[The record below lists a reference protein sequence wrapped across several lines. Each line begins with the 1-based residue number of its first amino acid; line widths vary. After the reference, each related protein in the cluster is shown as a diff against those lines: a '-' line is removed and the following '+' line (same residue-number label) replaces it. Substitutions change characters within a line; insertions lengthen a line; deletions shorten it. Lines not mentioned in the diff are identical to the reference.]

1 MKTIARSMLLFASS
15 LAVTGV
21 MSAQTAYD
29 IDPAHSSAEFSVR
42 HMMLTNVR
50 GEFNKVTGIVLYDP
64 NDLSPSNVSA
74 SVDVTTLNTREPD
87 RDKHLKS
94 PDFFDVAKYPVMKF
108 QSKEF
113 VKNGEKVQMKG
124 DLTLHGITKPVVF
137 NIDGPTPEAKD
148 PWGKLRRGASATAML
163 NRKDFGL
170 VWNKDLD
177 GGGVLVGDDVQVT
190 LDLEVV
196 RR

>member
-1 MKTIARSMLLFASS
+1 MKTIARSILVFAASFA
-15 LAVTGV
+15 LTG
-21 MSAQTAYD
+21 MMRAETIYD

-42 HMMLTNVR
+42 HMMLSNVR
-50 GEFNKVTGIVLYDP
+50 GEFNKITGVVHYDP
-64 NDLSPSNVSA
+64 TDLSHSNVNA
-74 SVDVTTLNTREPD
+74 SIDVTTLNTREPD

-94 PDFFDVAKYPVMKF
+94 PDFFDVAKYPVMTF

-113 VKNGEKVQMKG
+113 VKNGDKVQMKG
-124 DLTLHGITKPVVF
+124 DLTLHGVTKSVVF

-148 PWGKLRRGASATAML
+148 PWGKLRRGASATAMI

-190 LDLEVV
+190 LDLEAV